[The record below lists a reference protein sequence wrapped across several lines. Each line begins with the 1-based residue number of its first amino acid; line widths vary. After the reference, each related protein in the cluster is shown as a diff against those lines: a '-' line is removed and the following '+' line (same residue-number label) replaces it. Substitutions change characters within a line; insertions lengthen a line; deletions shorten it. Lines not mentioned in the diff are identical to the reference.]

1 MCCLGLRVLVI
12 PRETLARII
21 IAFDWL
27 ISAGRSNFSVKRV
40 PGNCCARALKLCT
53 RLETVHAQSVA
64 NVERVRNFCRFPMM
78 LAVPVG
84 SLSIEHS
91 LLLFGNE
98 VLTRKELR
106 PRLRR
111 RFWYFQVIEGEWRG
125 RKEVGRRKGDGNSP
139 VRWEFRDKWRDLC
152 PFRLIPL
159 CLIPIG
165 LARLKLFFDVLTVPQ
180 RSNSP
185 QVSADIPSDLPA
197 CLLTINSTW
206 GTCTLLMTPAPTA
219 MLKGGTQ
226 RFESW
231 QVKQTQ
237 HILVSSKLSK
247 QLQKWRTAN

>member
-111 RFWYFQVIEGEWRG
+111 RFWYFQVIEGE
-125 RKEVGRRKGDGNSP
+125 
-139 VRWEFRDKWRDLC
+139 
-152 PFRLIPL
+152 
-159 CLIPIG
+159 
-165 LARLKLFFDVLTVPQ
+165 
-180 RSNSP
+180 
-185 QVSADIPSDLPA
+185 
-197 CLLTINSTW
+197 
-206 GTCTLLMTPAPTA
+206 
-219 MLKGGTQ
+219 
-226 RFESW
+226 
-231 QVKQTQ
+231 
-237 HILVSSKLSK
+237 
-247 QLQKWRTAN
+247 